1 MIINSNMEV
10 ISTEKLAL
18 CYFAMLLFC
27 TEVGKRRNVRLE
39 DWRLEMKIQQ
49 TSIIT
54 P

>member
-1 MIINSNMEV
+1 MEV
-10 ISTEKLAL
+10 ISTEKLVAL

-49 TSIIT
+49 SSIIT